1 MKSYFLAMYAIECD
15 KSERDF
21 PLYREFEAWQEE
33 AIQVQ
38 ATYSIP
44 TGPTETTAPPQR
56 VHTDPHQTVS
66 NACIYTGFAV
76 TKSFKSLNSVFN

>member
-1 MKSYFLAMYAIECD
+1 MYAIECD

-21 PLYREFEAWQEE
+21 PLYREFETWQEE

-38 ATYSIP
+38 ATHSIL

-76 TKSFKSLNSVFN
+76 TKIFKSLNSVFNLYRESAC

>member
-1 MKSYFLAMYAIECD
+1 MYAIECD
-15 KSERDF
+15 KSERYF

-38 ATYSIP
+38 ATHSIP

-56 VHTDPHQTVS
+56 VYTDPHQTVS

-76 TKSFKSLNSVFN
+76 TKIFKSLNSVFN

>member
-1 MKSYFLAMYAIECD
+1 MYAIECD

-38 ATYSIP
+38 ATHSIP

-66 NACIYTGFAV
+66 DAFICTDSTV
-76 TKSFKSLNSVFN
+76 TKFLKKLSLQLKS